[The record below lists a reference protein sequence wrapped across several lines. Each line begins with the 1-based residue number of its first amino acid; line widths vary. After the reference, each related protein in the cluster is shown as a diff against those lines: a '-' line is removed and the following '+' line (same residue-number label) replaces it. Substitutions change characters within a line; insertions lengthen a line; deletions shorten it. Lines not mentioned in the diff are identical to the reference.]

1 MNDKRNYSRIIRFLV
16 DPFQSPAGT
25 GKPHSSNVNHFH
37 CRQVSTVSS
46 QQHPFQRVVVLP
58 YIHNRI
64 HNAAPISPSLTMS
77 DCMCPAQYHK
87 QRISLKVI
95 PRCNNKQAN
104 PPLTHT
110 MVSFIALSN
119 KWTLSRAISKMSPHH
134 RTTEQPHTDRLSVSR
149 VSFLLLILE
158 SSEKRHLKFI
168 RGTAFI
174 TNDHHY
180 DVGMG
185 RLSRLDRTWSHLI
198 ALDRMLLLFMFH
210 VASNYGPVVD
220 RCLTDLIV
228 TGSFYTLSFLNAWS
242 RGPVP
247 RSTMGQHFMDW
258 ACDLLLFTKH
268 HESSFQCFDLII
280 VIPGRNYRVHY
291 SSDCPHECNHI

>member
-1 MNDKRNYSRIIRFLV
+1 MNDKRNYSRIIHFLV

-64 HNAAPISPSLTMS
+64 HNAAPNSPSLTMS

-87 QRISLKVI
+87 QISLKVI
-95 PRCNNKQAN
+95 PRCNKQAN
-104 PPLTHT
+104 PHNHT

-119 KWTLSRAISKMSPHH
+119 KCTWSRAISKMSPQHH
-134 RTTEQPHTDRLSVSR
+134 TTEQPHTDRLSVSR

-168 RGTAFI
+168 RGTGFI
-174 TNDHHY
+174 TIIIMVWEWVVCRD
-180 DVGMG
+180 
-185 RLSRLDRTWSHLI
+185 SI
-198 ALDRMLLLFMFH
+198 ALDRVLLLFMFH

-291 SSDCPHECNHI
+291 SSDCPHECNHIEDRD